1 MEQARR
7 QLDRGPDG
15 AARALHALR
24 HGEQLCARFSVP
36 PLPPSR
42 AIHMSSV
49 RVGMKEAPRGCGVPP
64 EHARIVMCAGEECVP
79 AALHAHAPAVSRD
92 PVVWESPEPRV
103 VEPDPDLYSL
113 DVMLRRHGMCHG
125 ANMMTDHEN
134 AMQHAVGRLRR
145 WSI

>member
-1 MEQARR
+1 MLFR
-7 QLDRGPDG
+7 DRG
-15 AARALHALR
+15 RALEKGQGAWSGRGAGELR
-24 HGEQLCARFSVP
+24 EC
-36 PLPPSR
+36 
-42 AIHMSSV
+42 
-49 RVGMKEAPRGCGVPP
+49 GMKEAPRGGGVPA
-64 EHARIVMCAGEECVP
+64 EHERIVMCEEEECVP